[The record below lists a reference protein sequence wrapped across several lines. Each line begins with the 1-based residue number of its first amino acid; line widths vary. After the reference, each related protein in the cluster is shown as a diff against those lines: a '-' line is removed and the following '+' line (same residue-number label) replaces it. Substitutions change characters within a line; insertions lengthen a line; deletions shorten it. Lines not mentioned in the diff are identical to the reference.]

1 MDLHALHTRT
11 VALAA
16 ACRSRL
22 SPGGFIM
29 GVMTPATRVRDLPI
43 RTTRGSV
50 AIVHGHVVPVAS
62 EPLDDATVL
71 VEDGVITAVGR
82 DVEVPPGVRV
92 VDAAGRWVLPGFVES
107 HAHMGVAEE
116 AEGWAG
122 EDTNEMTGPDGS
134 ALRAVDA
141 VNIEDEGFRDALLGG
156 VTSAVVKPGSGNPIG
171 GRTVAMKTWGGRTV
185 DEQVISYDVSV
196 KSALGEN
203 PKRVYGERKQLPST
217 RLGVAAVIRK
227 AFVDAQSYAARRDA
241 AAAKGEPFDRDLGK
255 ETLAAV
261 LAGELAWDQHTHRA
275 DDIATA
281 LRLAD
286 EFGYRLV
293 VNHGTEAAAIADVL
307 AERDVP
313 VIFGPLL
320 TSRSKVELRNRAIA
334 NLGALARAGVRV
346 AITTD
351 HPVVPVNF
359 LVHQASFAVKEGLD
373 RDTALRALT
382 VNPAQFLG
390 LDHRVGA
397 LAPGLDGDVVVWSGD
412 PLDVTSRAEHVLVT
426 GTEVFTWDR
435 GARGGLGAGR
445 VRERAE
451 RFEG

>member
-1 MDLHALHTRT
+1 MTTSSNPART
-11 VALAA
+11 
-16 ACRSRL
+16 
-22 SPGGFIM
+22 
-29 GVMTPATRVRDLPI
+29 LP
-43 RTTRGSV
+43 RTARRSV
-50 AIVHGHVVPVAS
+50 AVVNGYVVPMAS
-62 EPLDDATVL
+62 DPVENGTVL
-71 VEDGVITAVGR
+71 VEDGIITAVGA
-82 DVEVPPGVRV
+82 DVVVPDGVRV
-92 VDAAGRWVLPGFVES
+92 VDARGRWVLPGFVEA

-122 EDTNEMTGPDGS
+122 QDTNEMTDPDGS
-134 ALRAVDA
+134 ALRAVDGIN
-141 VNIEDEGFRDALLGG
+141 VEDEGFRDALVGG

-171 GRTVAMKTWGGRTV
+171 GRTVAIKTWGGRTV
-185 DEQVISYDVSV
+185 DEQVIRYDVSV

-203 PKRVYGERKQLPST
+203 PKRVYGDRKQLPST

-293 VNHGTEAAAIADVL
+293 VNHGTDGAAVADVL

-313 VIFGPLL
+313 VIFGPLF
-320 TSRSKVELRNRAIA
+320 TSRSKIELRNRNIA
-334 NLGALARAGVRV
+334 SLGALARAGVRV

-351 HPVVPVNF
+351 HPVVPINF
-359 LVHQASFAVKEGLD
+359 LVHQASLAVKEGLD
-373 RDTALRALT
+373 RDVALRALT
-382 VNPAQFLG
+382 VNPAAFLG
-390 LDHRVGA
+390 LDDRVGA

-412 PLDVTSRAEHVLVT
+412 PLDVNARAEHVLVT
-426 GTEVFTWDR
+426 GTEVYTWDAEANDGR
-435 GARGGLGAGR
+435 GAGR
-445 VRERAE
+445 VVERGE
-451 RFEG
+451 RFGA

>member
-11 VALAA
+11 VARAA
-16 ACRSRL
+16 ACRSRV

-29 GVMTPATRVRDLPI
+29 GVMTPATRARDLPI

-320 TSRSKVELRNRAIA
+320 TSRSKVELRNRAIS

-426 GTEVFTWDR
+426 GTEVFTWDPEA
-435 GARGGLGAGR
+435 GGGLGAGR